1 MKKQDKTA
9 CKTLL
14 RCVSVHA
21 YEESNTNYLSV
32 LRLQVVFIFFF
43 ISVATFYAR
52 NAQLTPHVIR
62 NLQNSRLILTEKSF
76 LLPAKVMPPCGKNGV
91 YNLHGPS
98 SESLYF
104 LKFFYTNSKFFPK
117 SYIASIL

>member
-21 YEESNTNYLSV
+21 YEDSNTNYLLV

-43 ISVATFYAR
+43 ISVATFYVR
-52 NAQLTPHVIR
+52 NAQLTHHVIR
-62 NLQNSRLILTEKSF
+62 NLQNSRLILTEKSYF
-76 LLPAKVMPPCGKNGV
+76 ITSKSDATMWQ
-91 YNLHGPS
+91 
-98 SESLYF
+98 ERSLQF
-104 LKFFYTNSKFFPK
+104 IWPKF
-117 SYIASIL
+117 